1 MKEESLP
8 KVAKANNALFWKVT
22 LILLG
27 TISLS
32 VGILKLGVFWTS
44 YMLDIAGP
52 AWGYV
57 LIRGQYNSSSSTF
70 FSAKF
75 SPQLA
80 ALLSL
85 GICFL
90 VETGQYFKLY
100 EATFDPYDYLAYC
113 SLVIPLF
120 IIDKW
125 IIK

>member
-1 MKEESLP
+1 MKEERLP
-8 KVAKANNALFWKVT
+8 KAAKANIALFWKVT

-57 LIRGQYNSSSSTF
+57 LIRGQYNSANSSF
-70 FSAKF
+70 FSVKF

-80 ALLSL
+80 ASVTL

-90 VETGQYFKLY
+90 IETGQYFKLY
-100 EATFDPYDYLAYC
+100 LSTFDPYDYLAYC
-113 SLVIPLF
+113 SLVLPLF